1 MGKKII
7 KWSEFLA
14 ESSRCK
20 SKIWPVGTE
29 LLYDSGELPAG
40 LTSSN
45 VHENDI
51 LNLQKPRGLT
61 AAQVPGKA
69 ADWLI
74 TYCSQGGGGEGGA
87 SSEQLAGIV
96 ADVEALKAACMDPES
111 EKSALEL
118 LAEVDAKITELQSLI
133 DGLEIAEDL
142 TEVSQLVGNVSAE
155 LDTLSATVGTLSST
169 VGGHT
174 TTIGTLQSTVG
185 SLSTSLSTLQSSV
198 SSLQTALNGKAS
210 ASALTELTTQ
220 VSSLSTSLT
229 TLSSTLST
237 LQATVGGHTTSIA
250 SLQASVAALQSAV
263 TTLQSSV
270 SGHDSDIQS
279 LSDDMA
285 SKTPVTFD
293 LVQGDAPNNS
303 VLTIYQGGKTI
314 LTLDFSPIGESV
326 GKIIPEEG
334 QIITLYEGGGARQY
348 LSELFSKII
357 IAIHRLENLSDKDLT
372 DFGEYDPDDEDDDSG

>member
-40 LTSSN
+40 LTSSD

-155 LDTLSATVGTLSST
+155 LETLSATVGTLSST

-198 SSLQTALNGKAS
+198 SLLQTALNGKAS

-229 TLSSTLST
+229 TLSSTIST

-250 SLQASVAALQSAV
+250 SLQASVAALQSA
-263 TTLQSSV
+263 LE
-270 SGHDSDIQS
+270 
-279 LSDDMA
+279 DMENKCA
-285 SKTPVTFD
+285 VEFEI
-293 LVQGDAPNNS
+293 VNNDYPDYS
-303 VLTIYQGGKTI
+303 HIYIKQGGKTI
-314 LTLDFSPIGESV
+314 LTLDLGLGGETV
-326 GKIIPEEG
+326 GKIIPLSGDEL
-334 QIITLYEGGGARQY
+334 TLYEGAGAKVFFRT
-348 LSELFSKII
+348 FFAAII
-357 IAIHRLENLSDKDLT
+357 NAIHTLENKADMDLT
-372 DFGEYDPDDEDDDSG
+372 DFGDYGEEESDDDEEGG

>member
-1 MGKKII
+1 M
-7 KWSEFLA
+7 KWSEFIRLSHA
-14 ESSRCK
+14 KK
-20 SKIWPVGTE
+20 SYIWPIGTQ
-29 LLYDSGELPAG
+29 LIYDSGALP
-40 LTSSN
+40 
-45 VHENDI
+45 
-51 LNLQKPRGLT
+51 QGLT
-61 AAQVPGKA
+61 AADIHTNDILDLQREGGMPSDMVPGKA
-69 ADWLI
+69 ADWLV

-87 SSEQLAGIV
+87 SSEQLAGIA

-155 LDTLSATVGTLSST
+155 LETLSATVGTLSST

-250 SLQASVAALQSAV
+250 SLQASVAALQSA
-263 TTLQSSV
+263 LE
-270 SGHDSDIQS
+270 
-279 LSDDMA
+279 DMENKCA
-285 SKTPVTFD
+285 ITFD
-293 LVQGDAPNNS
+293 YEPREGEVGDNCLYIKQGDET
-303 VLTIYQGGKTI
+303 L
-314 LTLDFSPIGESV
+314 LTLDLVSDGVAVSKLFLPSGDEVPIF
-326 GKIIPEEG
+326 EG
-334 QIITLYEGGGARQY
+334 TGAKYFFRTFFAA
-348 LSELFSKII
+348 LIN
-357 IAIHRLENLSDKDLT
+357 AIHTLENKADIDLT
-372 DFGEYDPDDEDDDSG
+372 DFGDYGEEESDDDDEEGG

>member
-1 MGKKII
+1 M
-7 KWSEFLA
+7 KWSEFIRLSHA
-14 ESSRCK
+14 KK
-20 SKIWPVGTE
+20 SYIWPIGTQ
-29 LLYDSGELPAG
+29 LIYDSGALP
-40 LTSSN
+40 
-45 VHENDI
+45 
-51 LNLQKPRGLT
+51 QGLT
-61 AAQVPGKA
+61 AADIHTNDILDLQREGGMPSDMVPGKA

-74 TYCSQGGGGEGGA
+74 TYCAMPSSSSGGEGGA
-87 SSEQLAGIV
+87 SSEQLAGIA

-155 LDTLSATVGTLSST
+155 LETLSATVGTLSST

-229 TLSSTLST
+229 TLSSTLSM

-250 SLQASVAALQSAV
+250 SLQASVAALQSALEDMESKCAV
-263 TTLQSSV
+263 EFEIV
-270 SGHDSDIQS
+270 NNDYPDDSC
-279 LSDDMA
+279 
-285 SKTPVTFD
+285 
-293 LVQGDAPNNS
+293 
-303 VLTIYQGGKTI
+303 IYIKQGGKTI
-314 LTLDFSPIGESV
+314 LTLDLGLGGETV
-326 GKIIPEEG
+326 GKIIPLSGDEL
-334 QIITLYEGGGARQY
+334 TLYEGAGAKVFFRT
-348 LSELFSKII
+348 FFAAII
-357 IAIHRLENLSDKDLT
+357 NAIHTLENKADMDLT
-372 DFGEYDPDDEDDDSG
+372 DFGDYGEEEGGDDDEEDG